1 MIEGDFMQLPN
12 LDTIMAQ
19 TLMAIEAGRN
29 QIFEIVEN
37 ARSETDRLRAEL
49 GEIHRSVLETITEV
63 DRLDMLERAARVRL
77 MQVSKDFERYTEKE
91 VKQAY
96 DKASELQVELAS
108 LRERE
113 KQLKL
118 RRNEVERSLRKL
130 EQTVDKAEGLITQIG
145 VIFDYLEG
153 SMKSINAQIEVA
165 MHRRQF
171 APKIIQTQE
180 EERRRIA
187 REIHDGPAQSM
198 ANIVLRAEVC
208 EKLLEMD
215 PAGLKQELAELKEAV
230 KKSLQDVRRI
240 IFDLRPM
247 GLDDLGI
254 TPAVNRY
261 LETFR
266 ERHPAL
272 EVESEVTG
280 PQQRFE
286 SVVEVALYR
295 IIQEALQNVVKHAQ
309 ATHVKVLLDNEGK
322 RFSVRI
328 IDDGHGFD
336 VPKFMDAPKK
346 DNYGLLGMKE
356 RMEIL
361 GGQLH
366 INSQTGKGT
375 EILAVIPI
383 DL

>member
-1 MIEGDFMQLPN
+1 MQLPN
-12 LDTIMAQ
+12 LDKILAQ
-19 TLMAIEAGRN
+19 TLLAIETSRN

-37 ARSETDRLRAEL
+37 TRSETDRLRIEL
-49 GEIHRSVLETITEV
+49 GEIQRSVLETITEV
-63 DRLDMLERAARVRL
+63 DRLDSLEKASRVRL

-118 RRNEVERSLRKL
+118 RRNEVERSLKKL
-130 EQTVDKAEGLITQIG
+130 DQTVDKAEGLITQIG

-208 EKLLEMD
+208 EKILEID
-215 PAGLKQELAELKEAV
+215 RDGLKQELAELKEAV

-272 EVESEVTG
+272 EVESEFTG
-280 PQQRFE
+280 QQQRFE

-295 IIQEALQNVVKHAQ
+295 IIQEALQNVVKHAR
-309 ATHVKVLLDNEGK
+309 ATHVKVLLGNDGK

-336 VPKFMDAPKK
+336 VHKFMEAPKK
-346 DNYGLLGMKE
+346 DNYGLIGMKE

-366 INSQTGKGT
+366 INSQKGKGT
-375 EILAVIPI
+375 EILAVLPI
-383 DL
+383 EF

>member
-12 LDTIMAQ
+12 LDTILAQ

-49 GEIHRSVLETITEV
+49 GEIQRSVLETITEV
-63 DRLDMLERAARVRL
+63 DRLDSLEKASRVRL

-118 RRNEVERSLRKL
+118 RRNEVERSLKKL

-208 EKLLEMD
+208 EKILEID
-215 PAGLKQELAELKEAV
+215 RDGLKQELAELKEAV

-254 TPAVNRY
+254 TPAVTRY

-266 ERHPAL
+266 ERYPAL
-272 EVESEVTG
+272 EVESEFTG
-280 PQQRFE
+280 QQQRFE

-295 IIQEALQNVVKHAQ
+295 IIQEALQNVVKHAR
-309 ATHVKVLLDNEGK
+309 ATHVKVLLGNDGK

-336 VPKFMDAPKK
+336 VHKFMEAPKK
-346 DNYGLLGMKE
+346 DNYGLIGMKE

-366 INSQTGKGT
+366 INSQKGKGT
-375 EILAVIPI
+375 EILAVLPI

>member
-1 MIEGDFMQLPN
+1 MQLPN
-12 LDTIMAQ
+12 LDIILAQ
-19 TLMAIEAGRN
+19 TLLAIETSRN

-37 ARSETDRLRAEL
+37 ARSETDRLRIEL
-49 GEIHRSVLETITEV
+49 GEIQRSVLETITEV
-63 DRLDMLERAARVRL
+63 DRLDSLEKASRVRL

-118 RRNEVERSLRKL
+118 RRNEVERSLKKL
-130 EQTVDKAEGLITQIG
+130 DQTVDKAEGLITQIG

-208 EKLLEMD
+208 EKILEID
-215 PAGLKQELAELKEAV
+215 RDGLKQELAELKEAV

-266 ERHPAL
+266 ERYPAL
-272 EVESEVTG
+272 EVESEFTG
-280 PQQRFE
+280 QQQRFE

-295 IIQEALQNVVKHAQ
+295 IIQEALQNVVKHAR
-309 ATHVKVLLDNEGK
+309 ATHVKVLLGNDGK

-336 VPKFMDAPKK
+336 VHKFMEAPKK
-346 DNYGLLGMKE
+346 DNYGLIGMKE

-375 EILAVIPI
+375 EILAVLPI

>member
-1 MIEGDFMQLPN
+1 MQLPN
-12 LDTIMAQ
+12 LDIILAQ
-19 TLMAIEAGRN
+19 TLLAIETGRN

-37 ARSETDRLRAEL
+37 ARSETDRLRIEL
-49 GEIHRSVLETITEV
+49 GQIQRSVLETITEV
-63 DRLDMLERAARVRL
+63 DRLDMLERSSRMRL

-96 DKASELQVELAS
+96 DRASELQVELAS

-130 EQTVDKAEGLITQIG
+130 EQTVDKAEGLIAQIG

-208 EKLLEMD
+208 EKILEID
-215 PAGLKQELAELKEAV
+215 RDGLKQELAELKDAV

-254 TPAVNRY
+254 TPAVTRY

-266 ERHPAL
+266 ERYPAL
-272 EVESEVTG
+272 EVESEFTG
-280 PQQRFE
+280 QQQRFE

-295 IIQEALQNVVKHAQ
+295 IIQEALQNVVKHAR
-309 ATHVKVLLDNEGK
+309 ATHVKVLLGNDGK

-336 VPKFMDAPKK
+336 VHKFMEAPKK
-346 DNYGLLGMKE
+346 DNYGLIGMKE

>member
-1 MIEGDFMQLPN
+1 MQLPN
-12 LDTIMAQ
+12 LDKILAQ
-19 TLMAIEAGRN
+19 TLLAIETSRN

-37 ARSETDRLRAEL
+37 TRSETDRLRIEL
-49 GEIHRSVLETITEV
+49 GEIQRSVLETITEV
-63 DRLDMLERAARVRL
+63 DRLDSLEKASRVRL

-118 RRNEVERSLRKL
+118 RRNEVERSLKKL
-130 EQTVDKAEGLITQIG
+130 DQTVDKAEGLITQIG

-208 EKLLEMD
+208 EKILEID
-215 PAGLKQELAELKEAV
+215 RDGLKQELAELKEAV

-254 TPAVNRY
+254 TPAVTRY

-266 ERHPAL
+266 ERYPAL
-272 EVESEVTG
+272 EVESEFTG
-280 PQQRFE
+280 QQQRFE

-295 IIQEALQNVVKHAQ
+295 IVQEALQNVVKHAR
-309 ATHVKVLLDNEGK
+309 ATHVKVLLANDGK

-336 VPKFMDAPKK
+336 VHKFMEAPKK
-346 DNYGLLGMKE
+346 DNYGLIGMKE

-366 INSQTGKGT
+366 INSQKGKGT
-375 EILAVIPI
+375 EILAVLPI